1 MIAITRIVVTGF
13 APRIQAKIIPIN
25 VVGIDKRTSVKK
37 DNTASIHF
45 PPSPERIPNDHAGK
59 GNHDG
64 GSCGIKQSDRNIS
77 AQIIRSK

>member
-1 MIAITRIVVTGF
+1 MIAITRMVVTGF

-45 PPSPERIPNDHAGK
+45 PPSPERIPNAVPVTVAMIMPVKEIMMVDLVA
-59 GNHDG
+59 
-64 GSCGIKQSDRNIS
+64 
-77 AQIIRSK
+77 

>member
-45 PPSPERIPNDHAGK
+45 PPSYRRNDHAGK